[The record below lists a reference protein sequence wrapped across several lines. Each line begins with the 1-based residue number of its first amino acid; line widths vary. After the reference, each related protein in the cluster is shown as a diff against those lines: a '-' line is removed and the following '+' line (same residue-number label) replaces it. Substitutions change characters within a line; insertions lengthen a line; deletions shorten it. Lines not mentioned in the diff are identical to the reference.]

1 MAKIAPEKVLPGKT
15 AAWFLAAC
23 VVSVACIVVAVALQL
38 VTHEAL
44 HAPLL
49 IIPAFVALVCLP
61 SVFRNRVELYPDHL
75 DVVYGFS
82 RISIPYDQ
90 VVGVRRVQGRMK
102 VVASPAN
109 SFDRVLVEAPM
120 AGDAMIS
127 VQDPDLLIAELKN
140 RCALMGKN
148 GSFQMHAVPPR
159 ERWNGAGA
167 STDPRQ

>member
-23 VVSVACIVVAVALQL
+23 IVSVACIVVAVAVQL

-49 IIPAFVALVCLP
+49 IIPAFIALVCLP
-61 SVFRNRVELYPDHL
+61 SVFRNRVELHPDHL

-127 VQDPDLLIAELKN
+127 VQDPDALIDELKG
-140 RCALMGKN
+140 RCTLVGKN

-159 ERWNGAGA
+159 ERWNGTDS